1 MQREIEIENTNTNC
15 LALEQVRRSL
25 GCCGVEEG
33 GNGGAGLPSDAR
45 ADIPIEL
52 ECQGQVGL
60 KFFFLLVLIISFLKF
75 ECFQR
80 SDNAFCEDC
89 YFGLE

>member
-1 MQREIEIENTNTNC
+1 MQREIEIEKTNTNC

-25 GCCGVEEG
+25 GCCGGNG

-60 KFFFLLVLIISFLKF
+60 KFCFFLVLIISFLKF

-80 SDNAFCEDC
+80 SDNGFCEDC

>member
-33 GNGGAGLPSDAR
+33 FNGGAGLPSDAR

-60 KFFFLLVLIISFLKF
+60 KFCFFFFL
-75 ECFQR
+75 
-80 SDNAFCEDC
+80 
-89 YFGLE
+89 Y

>member
-1 MQREIEIENTNTNC
+1 MQREIEIGNTNTNC

-25 GCCGVEEG
+25 GCCGVEDG
-33 GNGGAGLPSDAR
+33 GNGGAGLPYDAR

-52 ECQGQVGL
+52 ECQVRL
-60 KFFFLLVLIISFLKF
+60 KFFSFLLVLIISFLKF